1 MESKMTKKNKTSAAL
16 AVILATGMAGTAFAS
31 PAYPTSTD
39 EARRA
44 AAQRSI
50 SFVDRSSPAPVAPAT
65 TLDELRAA
73 AGREQAARASSI
85 SSASKAPLVVTSL
98 DEARAAIAAGSNVE
112 AAPVAPAPV
121 EQARALR
128 ASGKQGRF

>member
-16 AVILATGMAGTAFAS
+16 AVILATGVAGTAMAS
-31 PAYPTSTD
+31 PGYPTSTD

-65 TLDELRAA
+65 GLDELRAA
-73 AGREQAARASSI
+73 VGRAQAGSASVSG
-85 SSASKAPLVVTSL
+85 ASKAPLVVTSL
-98 DEARAAIAAGSNVE
+98 DEARAAIAAGSNVQ
-112 AAPVAPAPV
+112 AAPVVPAPV
-121 EQARALR
+121 EQARAPR
-128 ASGKQGRF
+128 KSGQQGRF